1 MPPTQNISLAG
12 LSAEEL
18 NNLLVQAQASKA
30 LAVAN
35 AAVAADRAVKAEA
48 QMDSN
53 IAKIQAAIAALTTPA
68 PTE

>member
-35 AAVAADRAVKAEA
+35 AAVAADRAVKQEA
-48 QMDSN
+48 LMDAN
-53 IAKIQAAIAALTTPA
+53 IAKIQAAIAALSA